1 MEYII
6 INIQAVREVRDEAG
20 HLLEQIKLLSSKNDD
35 LRAEKA
41 KSDDRINQLTEE
53 VEYEIET
60 FIFSRNSLI
69 VTNLLFLLRFK
80 NGKVNMKKVDWNYV
94 H

>member
-1 MEYII
+1 M
-6 INIQAVREVRDEAG
+6 
-20 HLLEQIKLLSSKNDD
+20 EQIKLLSSKNDD

-41 KSDDRINQLTEE
+41 RSDDRVRQLTEE
-53 VEYEIET
+53 VKYKIKIS
-60 FIFSRNSLI
+60 FNINDSI
-69 VTNLLFLLRFK
+69 VTNYLFLFRLK